1 MSDDPK
7 LNVDFRELGQTGLKR
22 TGGFIQQEFLQELS
36 GLRGVKTYTEMSD
49 NDPTVSAVLFAIEHL
64 TRQVKWRVKPAS
76 MQPQDAEAAEFL
88 ETCMDDMSNPFVDV
102 ISEAMSMVKYGF
114 APLEIVYKR
123 RAGASE
129 GRACTRPFACVA
141 RRGSRRG
148 SPTRCS
154 RRPCAFRACRD
165 RRRGSARS
173 PA

>member
-123 RAGASE
+123 RAGASLDPSYRSKHSD
-129 GRACTRPFACVA
+129 GRIGWRKMPIRRSMVVSPSCTAGMINSSVVKSSF
-141 RRGSRRG
+141 
-148 SPTRCS
+148 
-154 RRPCAFRACRD
+154 
-165 RRRGSARS
+165 
-173 PA
+173 